1 MRDPRVD
8 RLAELI
14 VGYSLGLRA
23 GETLRIDAGE
33 PASALVESFY
43 RSALRA
49 GALPAVSVQPT
60 GLYEQMVAIGS
71 EEQLGFV
78 SPADEHDVETVDAMI
93 TIWSEANTR
102 SLTRADPSR
111 QQKYLAAR
119 RRLRDRRAERIAAG
133 QMRWCGTL
141 HPTEAHAQEAEMSLD
156 EYEAFV
162 FGACR
167 VDREDPVDHWTGVA
181 AQLEERARLLS
192 AAKEIRI
199 VGPDTDLRLG
209 VAGRRWLAASGRHN
223 MPDGEI
229 YTSPI
234 ETWTTGEIRF
244 SFPAL
249 FEGRRVED
257 VRLRFEDGRVTES
270 DAAVGGEF
278 LRSLLTMD
286 DGASIAGEFAFGL
299 NYEID
304 RFTNNILFDEKIGGT
319 IHLAVGAGFADAG
332 GKNRSAL
339 HWDLITDLRADGE
352 IYADGELI
360 WKQGR
365 FLDDPDVS

>member
-1 MRDPRVD
+1 M
-8 RLAELI
+8 
-14 VGYSLGLRA
+14 VGYSLRLEE

-33 PASALVESFY
+33 TASPLAESLY
-43 RSALRA
+43 RAAIRA
-49 GALPAVSVQPT
+49 GALPSVNIQPN
-60 GLYEQMVAIGS
+60 GLYEQTVALGS
-71 EEQLGFV
+71 EEQLGFI
-78 SPADEHDVETVDAMI
+78 SPADVHDVETVDALV

-102 SLTRADPSR
+102 SLTRADPDR
-111 QQKYLAAR
+111 HQKYLAAR
-119 RRLRDRRAERIAAG
+119 RRLRDRRAERIAAD

-141 HPTEAHAQEAEMSLD
+141 HPTQAHAQDAEMSLD

-162 FGACR
+162 FGACH
-167 VDREDPVDHWTGVA
+167 VDRDDPAAHWTGVA
-181 AQLEERARLLS
+181 AQLEQRAGQLS
-192 AAKEIRI
+192 AAREIRVI
-199 VGPDTDLRLG
+199 GPDTDLRVG
-209 VAGRRWLAASGRHN
+209 VDGRRWLPASGRHN
-223 MPDGEI
+223 LPDGEI

-234 ETWTTGEIRF
+234 ETRTTGEIRF

-257 VRLRFEDGRVTES
+257 VQLRFEDGRVTKSE
-270 DAAVGGEF
+270 ATVGGEF

-319 IHLAVGAGFADAG
+319 VHLAVGAGFAEAG
-332 GKNRSAL
+332 GRNRSAL

-352 IYADGELI
+352 VYADGELI

-365 FLDDPDVS
+365 FLDDLDVPDG